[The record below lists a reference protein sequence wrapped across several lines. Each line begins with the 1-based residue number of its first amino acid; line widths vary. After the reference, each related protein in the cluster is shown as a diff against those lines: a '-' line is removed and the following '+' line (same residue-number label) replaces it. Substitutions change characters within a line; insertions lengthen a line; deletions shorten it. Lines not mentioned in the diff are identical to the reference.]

1 MPLHPAWVKN
11 ISRRVLWGALEKDIS
26 REERDSMHRF
36 FEGACAYCGTE
47 LTSRWH
53 ADHLLA
59 VDQGGFNHIGNRV
72 PACPKCNE
80 QEKQEREW
88 LEFLA
93 FKCSGG
99 TSMFERR
106 KGKIERWRDSHLPDE
121 PPVTE
126 AQRAVWK
133 EEVESVAKA
142 IDKAW
147 ANLKDIKS

>member
-1 MPLHPAWVKN
+1 
-11 ISRRVLWGALEKDIS
+11 
-26 REERDSMHRF
+26 
-36 FEGACAYCGTE
+36 
-47 LTSRWH
+47 
-53 ADHLLA
+53 
-59 VDQGGFNHIGNRV
+59 
-72 PACPKCNE
+72 
-80 QEKQEREW
+80 
-88 LEFLA
+88 
-93 FKCSGG
+93 
-99 TSMFERR
+99 MFERR